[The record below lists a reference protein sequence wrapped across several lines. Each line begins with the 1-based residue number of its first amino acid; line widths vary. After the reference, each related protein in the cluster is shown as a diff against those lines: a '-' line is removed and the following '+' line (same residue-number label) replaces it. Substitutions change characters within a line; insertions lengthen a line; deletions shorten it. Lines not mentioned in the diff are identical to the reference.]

1 VEWHPPQF
9 ATFGDSYDF
18 EDGDTAA
25 YLNAILADP
34 NALNALD
41 AIDMQSYGR
50 GLTNRE
56 YQLARENGKEL
67 WVSLSATDGL
77 NNNMNDPILG
87 PISAGNILSNLN
99 HGVSLWHHWLMSDL
113 TNNDGGFKLRFKYIA
128 NISKNI
134 KPGARMRQCTSD
146 NPDLPSPDM
155 RWNFNLREDGGI
167 EPWQP
172 DIIAAAGENPDESWF
187 ISIVNLSG
195 IHSQH
200 KASVYAGT
208 PKSYHVTITSEELS
222 NYRVLFNVSKCTA
235 VAGILPAGVDTML
248 AGSLELIVN
257 SEESLVLRSFEKTE
271 ITSSIGS
278 IRNMEGWLRV
288 YPNPAYDL
296 LTIDLPGYNGTF
308 NVSVYDLTGKLWQ
321 SGRISSGE
329 TIDVSRIPEGTYILS
344 IRDDANNLYRQKLI
358 LQSK

>member
-1 VEWHPPQF
+1 
-9 ATFGDSYDF
+9 
-18 EDGDTAA
+18 
-25 YLNAILADP
+25 
-34 NALNALD
+34 
-41 AIDMQSYGR
+41 
-50 GLTNRE
+50 
-56 YQLARENGKEL
+56 
-67 WVSLSATDGL
+67 
-77 NNNMNDPILG
+77 
-87 PISAGNILSNLN
+87 
-99 HGVSLWHHWLMSDL
+99 
-113 TNNDGGFKLRFKYIA
+113 
-128 NISKNI
+128 
-134 KPGARMRQCTSD
+134 
-146 NPDLPSPDM
+146 
-155 RWNFNLREDGGI
+155 
-167 EPWQP
+167 
-172 DIIAAAGENPDESWF
+172 
-187 ISIVNLSG
+187 VNLSG

-208 PKSYHVTITSEELS
+208 PKSYHVTISSEELS